1 MRVKYLLLC
10 ALLSFGA
17 CDKGSTPK
25 LSLEQKTQTIQK
37 ALDEK
42 NLPFKVVE
50 ITDIGHS
57 LDLVVVQSN
66 DGTQEA
72 LLSTSDS
79 EVLMVLDGIAFSAD
93 EKLVDT
99 ISSKTQSI
107 TKANKQM
114 TDSVVK
120 EVLQKYKD
128 RAIHFSAKSPTTKRL
143 IVISDPSCMYCAKEL
158 AGLDERLEQ
167 YNVDMYIVA
176 LLGPDSITR
185 ASYIMEHRSS
195 DENANKTLL
204 QNVYDK
210 KFSVGK
216 EAESVAKDVV
226 EFSGVLIESGVR
238 SVPYIIEIE

>member
-1 MRVKYLLLC
+1 MRAKYLLLC

-25 LSLEQKTQTIQK
+25 LSLEEKTQTIQK

-72 LLSTSDS
+72 LLSTSDG

-93 EKLVDT
+93 KKLIDT

-107 TKANKQM
+107 ANANKQM

-120 EVLQKYKD
+120 EVLEKYKG
-128 RAIHFSAKSPTTKRL
+128 AIHFSAKSPTNKRL

-185 ASYIMEHRSS
+185 ASYIMEHISS
-195 DENANKTLL
+195 DESANKTLL

-210 KFSVGK
+210 SFNVDK
-216 EAESVAKDVV
+216 EAESVTKDVV
-226 EFSGVLIESGVR
+226 EFSGV
-238 SVPYIIEIE
+238 